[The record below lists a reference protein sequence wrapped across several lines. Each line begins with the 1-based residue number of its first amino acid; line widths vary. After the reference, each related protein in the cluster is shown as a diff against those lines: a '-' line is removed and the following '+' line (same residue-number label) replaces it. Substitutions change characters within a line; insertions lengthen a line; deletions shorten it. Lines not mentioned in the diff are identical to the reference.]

1 MSTEDLDK
9 LLERMPKIAEAVNAF
24 DSETVQQEAFIS
36 LIAAFSGKTIR
47 TLAAALPEIDQVS
60 HASPES
66 VETVAPETPE
76 QKSNSSPAR
85 KGRKK
90 ANSLKADWTLNKDL
104 DLHPPGKISFEA
116 FAAEK
121 QPKSNQ
127 DKYAVVVYYLEEILE
142 FSPITRNEVGTIFR
156 RMPGWKEASDVGSAL
171 RVTQS
176 RKSTVN
182 CTELD
187 DIKITAAGRNFVE
200 HKLPAAKAPAK

>member
-1 MSTEDLDK
+1 MSTEELDK

-24 DSETVQQEAFIS
+24 ESETVQQEAFIS

-60 HASPES
+60 HA
-66 VETVAPETPE
+66 TPE
-76 QKSNSSPAR
+76 QVEPQVSDASEQKSSTSSGRKSRKKSNSLR
-85 KGRKK
+85 
-90 ANSLKADWTLNKDL
+90 ADWTLNKDL
-104 DLHPPGKISFEA
+104 DLHPPGKISFED

-121 QPKSNQ
+121 QPKSNE

-142 FSPITRNEVGTIFR
+142 FSPITRNEVGTVFR
-156 RMPGWKEASDVGSAL
+156 RMSGWQESANVGSGL

-187 DIKITAAGRNFVE
+187 DIKITPAGRNFVE